1 MAGWSDMH
9 ERLAFFIDG
18 EWRRGNGKSSG
29 AVLNP
34 ATGEE
39 IARVPYASTGDIDD
53 ALAAAERGFHVWKK
67 VLPQDRAKVI
77 HKIAASLRE
86 QTDAIATIMTTE
98 QGKPLAEAR
107 NEVGATAELF
117 DWLAEESRRIYGR
130 MVPSRFADT
139 RVLVLHEPVGPV
151 AAFSP
156 WNFPCMMPGR
166 KIAHALAAG
175 CSIVLKPAEETP
187 GTAVMLAKAC
197 EQAGV
202 PKGVVNIL
210 FGEPAEVSE
219 RLIRS
224 PIIRKVSMTGSINV
238 GKHIA
243 SLASHDFKKVTL
255 ELGGHAPVIIFE
267 DADVERAVSLSVGS
281 RFRNAGQVC
290 TAGSR
295 FFVHESRYEEFVSGF
310 TKIAGAI
317 KIGNGLDPASQMGPL
332 ANARRIDAM
341 EKLVADAEKRGGRI
355 ETGGRRKGNTG
366 FFFAPTVITGL
377 PHEAS
382 LMNVEPF
389 GPLAPIMPFSDF
401 DGAVREAN
409 RLRYGLA
416 AYAFTRSQSYAAR
429 IGEALQAGV
438 IAINGM
444 TVTAPEGP
452 FGGMNDS
459 GIGRESGIEGLLE
472 HMNVKTITETHY
484 Q

>member
-1 MAGWSDMH
+1 MH
-9 ERLAFFIDG
+9 DRLAFFIDG
-18 EWRRGNGKSSG
+18 AWSQGDGRRSG

-39 IARVPYASTGDIDD
+39 IGRVPFASLDDIDG
-53 ALAAAERGFHVWKK
+53 ALAAAERGFDVWKK
-67 VLPQDRAKVI
+67 VLPQERAKVI
-77 HKIAASLRE
+77 RKIAALLRE
-86 QTDAIATIMTTE
+86 QTDAIATVMTLE

-107 NEVGATAELF
+107 TEVGATAELF

-130 MVPSRFADT
+130 LVPSRFANT
-139 RVLVLHEPVGPV
+139 RTMVVHEPVGPV

-187 GTAVMLAKAC
+187 GTAVALGKVC

-210 FGEPAEVSE
+210 FGEPAQVSE
-219 RLIRS
+219 RLIKS
-224 PIIRKVSMTGSINV
+224 PIIRKISLTGSTNV
-238 GKHIA
+238 GRHIA

-255 ELGGHAPVIIFE
+255 ELGGHAPVIVFE
-267 DADVERAVSLSVGS
+267 DADLDRAVSLSVGS

-295 FFVHESRYEEFVSGF
+295 FFVHESLHEKFAAGF
-310 TKIAGAI
+310 TAAAAALQV
-317 KIGNGLDPASQMGPL
+317 GNGLDSKSQMGPL

-341 EKLVADAEKRGGRI
+341 EKLVADAESRGGRI
-355 ETGGRRKGNTG
+355 QTGGRRKGNTG
-366 FFFAPTVITGL
+366 FFFEPTVITGL
-377 PHEAS
+377 SNEAS

-389 GPLAPIMPFSDF
+389 GPLAPVVPFKDF
-401 DGAVREAN
+401 DGVIAEAN
-409 RLRYGLA
+409 RLPYGLA

-429 IGEALQAGV
+429 VGEALQAGV
-438 IAINGM
+438 IAINGV

-452 FGGMNDS
+452 FGGMKDS
-459 GIGRESGIEGLLE
+459 GTGRESGIEGLLE
-472 HMNVKTITETHY
+472 HMNVKTITETHH
-484 Q
+484 